1 MTDETSPPAF
11 LAPLRLVFPVLSSF
25 PHFERDPHDPE
36 SLSLCAVKKCATH
49 PAIFWGHGKGE
60 GEQENVKGINS
71 FALVCGF
78 IGTGTRK
85 GMILFAI

>member
-1 MTDETSPPAF
+1 MGMTDETSPPAF

-49 PAIFWGHGKGE
+49 PAIFGD
-60 GEQENVKGINS
+60 
-71 FALVCGF
+71 
-78 IGTGTRK
+78 TGRVRGSK
-85 GMILFAI
+85 KMLKE